1 MLAYG
6 LGVAIAVANIYVTS
20 RLMFLSDHD
29 FALLVLLMIFAG
41 ILSISFGF
49 TLAAGMTE
57 SLQRLKLGARK
68 LAGGDL
74 SARLTV
80 PHRDELA
87 EVADAFNMM
96 AAELEESFNRQQEL
110 EQARRDL
117 IAAVSHDLRTPLASV
132 RAMVEAL
139 ADEVVTDQATINRYH
154 QTIQHQVSNLAL
166 LIDDL
171 FELSKIDSGRLQLKL
186 EGGTIS
192 DIISD
197 TLESMRAQAVARHI
211 RLTGEVDP
219 NTPHLTMDSAKIQRV
234 IFNLVQNAIRHTP
247 ADGSISISA
256 ASVAD
261 GVKVEVRDTGEG
273 IAGEDLPRIFEQ
285 FYRGEKSRSR
295 STGGAGLGL
304 AIAKGIIEA
313 HGGRIWVDSKVGEG
327 TIFSFVLP
335 RRFQPEPIA
344 S

>member
-1 MLAYG
+1 
-6 LGVAIAVANIYVTS
+6 V
-20 RLMFLSDHD
+20 R
-29 FALLVLLMIFAG
+29 
-41 ILSISFGF
+41 LSI
-49 TLAAGMTE
+49 
-57 SLQRLKLGARK
+57 
-68 LAGGDL
+68 
-74 SARLTV
+74 

-87 EVADAFNMM
+87 DVADAFNAM

-139 ADEVVTDQATINRYH
+139 ADEVVSDPETINRYH
-154 QTIQHQVSNLAL
+154 QTIQNQVSNLAL

-171 FELSKIDSGRLQLKL
+171 FELSKIDSGRLQLNL
-186 EGGTIS
+186 EGSAIS

-197 TLESMRAQAVARHI
+197 TLESMRAQAAVKHI
-211 RLTGEVDP
+211 RLNGQVDP
-219 NTPHLTMDSAKIQRV
+219 ATPTLTMDSAKIQRV
-234 IFNLVQNAIRHTP
+234 IYNLVQNAIRHTP
-247 ADGSISISA
+247 QDGSVFIA
-256 ASVAD
+256 AQTTD
-261 GVKVEVRDTGEG
+261 EGVKVDIRDTGEG
-273 IAGEDLPRIFEQ
+273 ITQDDLPRIFEQ

-304 AIAKGIIEA
+304 AIAKGIVEA

-335 RRFQPEPIA
+335 QAARPATI
-344 S
+344 